1 MRDAAQGT
9 PPRFIVSEIDGY
21 PIMARSWQYDHAPML
36 SVSVLDRCYC
46 YREVARFN
54 EEDVRAGD
62 YRTKHERREA
72 LRRRAHG
79 LAASLEAQHA

>member
-1 MRDAAQGT
+1 
-9 PPRFIVSEIDGY
+9 
-21 PIMARSWQYDHAPML
+21 
-36 SVSVLDRCYC
+36 VLDRCYC